1 VNPEERRRVFQDM
14 RGRQSVGGQAQPRLQ
29 TPQSSQVPPQAFH
42 RPVQPAQ
49 RGFSQQRPV
58 APPQGP
64 QPGRPM
70 QPTRGSK
77 RRFPKVL
84 LISIVLL
91 LVLALPAWFLLG
103 RNKDNSGKNTAN
115 TSRPASGGTTDNS
128 TIRLLATGDFIA
140 HDSVN
145 AAAKQADG
153 SYSYLPL
160 MRDFPALFKKADIR
174 FCNDPI
180 LNGGK
185 ALGITGYPKFNSPTE
200 FVTDMGKLGCNL
212 ANTASNHSFDF
223 TQANISASVDAWDK
237 VPNMLAVA
245 GENRNKA
252 EHDKVHYFTVKG
264 VKFAFL
270 AYTTYINTDSPAQN
284 DYGVNVFSKDFASQQ
299 IAEAKSNGAQII
311 IASMRWGT
319 EYASS
324 VDAEQKA
331 DAQWLADQGVQLVL
345 GHGSHELQP
354 VQQLT
359 GAGGTKTT
367 VWYSL
372 GNFLNTQEPPE
383 TLFNGLAIMDID
395 VKTKTLKSMSYL
407 PIYMHY
413 EWTAAQA
420 KADDTNARTNVHLYL
435 LEDATQDM
443 IDKQQ
448 LKTTVSAQKERITDT
463 LTANGVQIPLIT
475 SKDLK

>member
-1 VNPEERRRVFQDM
+1 MWSVRVNPEERRRVFQDM
-14 RGRQSVGGQAQPRLQ
+14 RGPRPLRPAGQSPQQA
-29 TPQSSQVPPQAFH
+29 
-42 RPVQPAQ
+42 
-49 RGFSQQRPV
+49 
-58 APPQGP
+58 P
-64 QPGRPM
+64 QPIRRPM
-70 QPTRGSK
+70 QPVAPSFTQQRPAPLQQRAMPGRPLETPQR
-77 RRFPKVL
+77 RRFPKAVIVAVVAVL
-84 LISIVLL
+84 L
-91 LVLALPAWFLLG
+91 LALPAWFLLS
-103 RNKDNSGKNTAN
+103 RNANKSAKNPGGNTQQAAGITGDKD
-115 TSRPASGGTTDNS
+115 

-145 AAAKQADG
+145 AAAKQSDG
-153 SYSYLPL
+153 TYNYLPL
-160 MRDFPALFKKADIR
+160 MDDFPALFKKADIR

-200 FVTDMGKLGCNL
+200 FVTDMGRLGCNL

-223 TQANISASVDAWDK
+223 KQANISASVDAWDK

-245 GENRNKA
+245 GENRSQA

-284 DYGVNVFSKDFASQQ
+284 DYGVNVFSKDFAGRQ
-299 IAEAKSNGAQII
+299 IDEAKQNGAQII

-319 EYASS
+319 EYAIS

-331 DAQWLADQGVQLVL
+331 DAQWLADHGVQLVL

-359 GAGGTKTT
+359 GADGTKST

-383 TLFNGLAIMDID
+383 TLFNGLAVMDID
-395 VKTKTLKSMSYL
+395 AKTKTLKTMSYL

-435 LEDATQDM
+435 LEDATQGM
-443 IDKQQ
+443 LDKQQ
-448 LKTTVSAQKERITDT
+448 LKTTIAAQKARITDT
-463 LTANGVQIPLIT
+463 LSANGVQIPLIT
-475 SKDLK
+475 SKDLD